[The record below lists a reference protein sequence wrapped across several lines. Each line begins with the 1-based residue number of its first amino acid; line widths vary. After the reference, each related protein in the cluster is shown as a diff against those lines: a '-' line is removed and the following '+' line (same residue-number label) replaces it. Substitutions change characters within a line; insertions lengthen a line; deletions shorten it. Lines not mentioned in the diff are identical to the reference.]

1 MTILIVAATKDEILP
16 SIPLLEKRN
25 IPYLITGVG
34 MVATAYHLGQ
44 ELLKNKYDLI
54 LNVGIAGAFGNNKNI
69 GDVIYISKDSIAELG
84 AEDGQQFLSLEE
96 LGFGTS
102 SWSGVIPS
110 NIVLDLPQAEA
121 ISVNTIHGNEKSI
134 LKIRN
139 RLPQI
144 EIESMEGAAVY
155 YVASLENTAAIQVR
169 AISNYVKKR
178 NKTTWN
184 IPLAIE
190 NLNLWLQNFIEN
202 QYTTIY

>member
-1 MTILIVAATKDEILP
+1 MTLLIVAATKEEILP
-16 SIPLLEKRN
+16 CIPLLEKRN

-54 LNVGIAGAFGNNKNI
+54 LNVGIAGAFGNSKNI
-69 GDVIYISKDSIAELG
+69 GDVVYIGKDSIAELG
-84 AEDGQQFLSLEE
+84 AEDDQQFLSVED

-102 SWSGVIPS
+102 SWTGVIPS

-121 ISVNTIHGNEKSI
+121 ISVNTTHGNEKSI

-144 EIESMEGAAVY
+144 EVESMEGAAVY
-155 YVASLENTAAIQVR
+155 YVASLENIAAIQVR

-178 NKTTWN
+178 NKATWN
-184 IPLAIE
+184 IPIAIK